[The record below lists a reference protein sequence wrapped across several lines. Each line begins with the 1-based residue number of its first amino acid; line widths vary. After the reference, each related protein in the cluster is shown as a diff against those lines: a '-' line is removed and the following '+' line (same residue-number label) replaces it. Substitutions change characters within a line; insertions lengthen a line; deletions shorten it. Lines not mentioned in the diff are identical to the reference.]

1 MFSIRISNLIDRT
14 KYKTGWSLF
23 RGGLEITLVS
33 TFEIRDQEFFPLHSI
48 NKPAP
53 NKNLNFNEILTIHII
68 V

>member
-33 TFEIRDQEFFPLHSI
+33 TFEIRDQEFFPFTQYKQTGSKQIFKLQ
-48 NKPAP
+48 
-53 NKNLNFNEILTIHII
+53 
-68 V
+68 